1 MTAISPN
8 GEKTPR
14 EGRFLLALVF
24 SVLGTLALAGAW
36 LAPNHY
42 PPWVSFHG
50 EAAAFAA
57 LAAFA
62 AARLAWPQATVRTGA
77 PWLVGAVL
85 LLIAG
90 QWWSGQIAY
99 RGDAFVSGLYVAGWG
114 LAWWLGTNSAG
125 LKLRTHP
132 AVWFAWIVVFA
143 AMLSVAIALLQWL
156 RMETTLGIF
165 AIDRAYDVRAYG
177 NLGQPN
183 HLASLLMIASAL
195 ALMLY
200 TCGRIGGF
208 TCVMLI
214 AWFSLGLTLS
224 ESRSGLLSAFCLGT
238 LLWLKRRLAPQ
249 LPAPRWIALW
259 WALLVTAALAWPAIN
274 AAMHLD
280 APRGALAG
288 RDSARQVIWKQCITG
303 IEASPWVGYG
313 WRQSI
318 VGQKVGA
325 ASIAGWQM
333 SDYAHNIVLDLMLWV
348 GVPLAILF
356 TAVGCWW
363 LIRMFLRLRGSVE
376 VLLFGAILPLL
387 VHSMFEFPFAYSY
400 FLFPAAWL
408 LAMLARMQ
416 RERPVVAA
424 QPSARG
430 GSRLA
435 AGVALA
441 LFAGTLVA
449 TGLEYLQAEEDYRV
463 MRFELR
469 RVGRTP
475 EGYAAPDL
483 MLLTQLDEMLKA
495 GRIVPRPHMP
505 PAEMDRL
512 REAASRFGWA
522 TLQLS
527 YAIAL
532 ALNGDAQR
540 AAGEL
545 RLLHAS
551 YGDESYAQARF
562 IWRNMQAQ
570 YPDLAAVHLP

>member
-8 GEKTPR
+8 GEKAPR

-24 SVLGTLALAGAW
+24 SVLGTLALASAW

-57 LAAFA
+57 LVAFV
-62 AARLAWPQATVRTGA
+62 AARAVWPQATLRTRA

-85 LLIAG
+85 LLIVG

-114 LAWWLGTNSAG
+114 LAWWLGTNSVA
-125 LKLRTHP
+125 LNSRTHP
-132 AVWFAWIVVFA
+132 TVWFAWIVVFA
-143 AMLSVAIALLQWL
+143 AVLSVAITLLQWL
-156 RMETTLGIF
+156 RMETSLGIF
-165 AIDRAYDVRAYG
+165 AIDRAYDARAYG

-183 HLASLLMIASAL
+183 HLASLLMMASAL
-195 ALMLY
+195 ALVLY
-200 TCGRIGGF
+200 TRRRIGGF
-208 TCVMLI
+208 TCVVLI

-224 ESRSGLLSAFCLGT
+224 ESRSGLLSAFCLAT
-238 LLWLKRRLAPQ
+238 LLLLKRRVAPQ
-249 LPAPRWIALW
+249 LPHPRWIAIWL
-259 WALLVTAALAWPAIN
+259 ALLVTAAIAWPGIN

-288 RDSARQVIWKQCITG
+288 RDSARQVIWKQCIAG
-303 IEASPWVGYG
+303 IEASPWFGYG
-313 WRQSI
+313 WRQSM
-318 VGQKVGA
+318 VGQKIGA
-325 ASIAGWQM
+325 ASIAGWQV

-356 TAVGCWW
+356 TAAGCWW
-363 LIRMFLRLRGSVE
+363 LIRIFLRLRGSVE

-408 LAMLARMQ
+408 LAMVARVQ
-416 RERPVVAA
+416 YERIAVAA
-424 QPSARG
+424 PTVVRS
-430 GSRLA
+430 GSRVA
-435 AGVALA
+435 ACVAVVM
-441 LFAGTLVA
+441 FAGALVA
-449 TGLEYLQAEEDYRV
+449 TGLEYFKAEEDYRV

-475 EGYAAPDL
+475 EGYEAPDL
-483 MLLTQLDEMLKA
+483 ILLTQLDEMLKA
-495 GRIVPRPHMP
+495 GRIVPRPHMSTG
-505 PAEMDRL
+505 EIDRL
-512 REAASRFGWA
+512 REGSSRFGWA
-522 TLQLS
+522 TLHLS
-527 YAIAL
+527 YALAL
-532 ALNGDAQR
+532 ALNGDPQR

-551 YGDESYAQARF
+551 YGDESYVQAKT
-562 IWRNMQAQ
+562 IWHGMQAQ
-570 YPDLAAVHLP
+570 YPALAAVHLQ